1 MTQDPA
7 HRSPSSTRRAARAGR
22 NKPVLV
28 TSTENEDNEQA
39 VEETAPTLEESIAEV
54 QAENPPVTNKARIPR
69 KLPGFFST
77 VGKQTQVQTSETDAA
92 QARIAR
98 ATRAKGTS
106 AKAPSSAVETKST
119 STPKV
124 EAKKEPARAA
134 GSTGSG
140 RATQTA
146 RPAGGF
152 KTKYLIGMGIYLVV
166 AEFMGTFVVN
176 FFRANGLDTVLTKFN
191 LFGGEI
197 TISTSILAFLAIL
210 VILLIALARFDLIP
224 RSFTAMSA
232 NPPQRRTGNSS
243 AKSNQNTTD
252 GGRTT
257 PPTMRQGVKGAN
269 DDLYQ
274 EYRANQRREKKR

>member
-1 MTQDPA
+1 MTQDPT
-7 HRSPSSTRRAARAGR
+7 HRSPSSSRRAARAGR

-39 VEETAPTLEESIAEV
+39 IEETTPTLEESIAEV
-54 QAENPPVTNKARIPR
+54 QAENPPVASKVRLPR
-69 KLPGFFST
+69 RLPGFFST
-77 VGKQTQVQTSETDAA
+77 VGKQAKPQASETDAA

-98 ATRAKGTS
+98 ATRTKGTTTKATS
-106 AKAPSSAVETKST
+106 ATETKGSST
-119 STPKV
+119 SKAEV
-124 EAKKEPARAA
+124 KKEPARATA
-134 GSTGSG
+134 ST
-140 RATQTA
+140 RATTPP
-146 RPAGGF
+146 RSGF

-210 VILLIALARFDLIP
+210 VILLILLARFDLIP
-224 RSFTAMSA
+224 RNFAAMSG
-232 NPPQRRTGNSS
+232 NPPPRRTGTGNST
-243 AKSNQNTTD
+243 ARGNQNSTD
-252 GGRTT
+252 GSRTT

-274 EYRANQRREKKR
+274 EYRANQRRERKK